1 MNVTILGAG
10 AYGLALS
17 KMFIKNK
24 CKVTIWTAVESEYKM
39 IKRYKCNRLALPG
52 YTLDSSITITM
63 DMKEALNDAKLIVVA
78 IPIKFLRSTLME
90 VKKHY
95 KKAQHICITSK
106 GIEQNS
112 CLFSYDI
119 VKKILKTKKIG
130 LISGGTFAVDMIQ
143 DMPMGLSV
151 VSKNTQTNKIIKKSL
166 ENDLLKVDISGDVLG
181 TQFWGSI
188 KNVMAIGCGIMDG
201 MKYPESSKSLF
212 FTKCFKDITD
222 LVYEF
227 GGNKSTAVTYAGI
240 GDLYLTCNSIKSRN
254 YTFGKMLGEKINKSY
269 LDEYVETTT
278 VEGYYTLKSFY
289 KLIHKKKKKSKII
302 DILYA
307 IVYGNGDLSLLDEFL
322 KK

>member
-1 MNVTILGAG
+1 MNVTILGTG

-17 KMFIKNK
+17 RMLMKNN
-24 CKVTIWTAVESEYKM
+24 CKITMWTAVESEYKM

-52 YTLDSSITITM
+52 YTLDKSISITT
-63 DMKEALNDAKLIVVA
+63 DMKEALSEAKLIVIA
-78 IPIKFLRSTLME
+78 IPIKFLRNTLME
-90 VKKHY
+90 VKKY
-95 KKAQHICITSK
+95 YNKKAHICITSK

-112 CLFSYDI
+112 CMFSYDI
-119 VKKILKTKKIG
+119 VKKVLKTNKIG
-130 LISGGTFAVDMIQ
+130 IISGGTFAVDMIQ

-151 VSKNTQTNKIIKKSL
+151 ASKNKQTNTVIKKYL
-166 ENDLLKVDISGDVLG
+166 ENDLLKVDICSDVLG

-188 KNVMAIGCGIMDG
+188 KNVMAIGCGIIDG

-227 GGNKSTAVTYAGI
+227 GGNKSTATTYAGI

-254 YTFGKMLGEKINKSY
+254 YTFGKMIGEKINKDY

-302 DILYA
+302 DILYT
-307 IVYGNGDLSLLDEFL
+307 IVYGNGDLSLLVEFL